1 MTKWVN
7 GELVDMTTEEI
18 AAQEARQKTFEAAER
33 TRPLTAE
40 EVTALLIKQ
49 QINGLT
55 VDDNTALRMVEFY
68 PEWADLIGKTVDK
81 AEYKFQYNGKLYKTI
96 PANHTFQ
103 ADWIPGNG
111 TAALYIRID
120 EAHAGTLADPIPAA
134 RSMEYTYGMYYA
146 DPEDS
151 KVYLCTRTGEA
162 DGGTITLHYLPH
174 ELVGMYFEEVKYE

>member
-1 MTKWVN
+1 MSDLLTMARTLRPYI
-7 GELVDMTTEEI
+7 EQ
-18 AAQEARQKTFEAAER
+18 AAQSLPDADGLKAKALYPRWEKLVQ
-33 TRPLTAE
+33 LGSVTAE
-40 EVTALLIKQ
+40 AGYRFT
-49 QINGLT
+49 
-55 VDDNTALRMVEFY
+55 
-68 PEWADLIGKTVDK
+68 
-81 AEYKFQYNGKLYKTI
+81 YNGDLYKCVN
-96 PANHTFQ
+96 PDPKFQ

-111 TAALYIRID
+111 TVALYIRID

-174 ELVGMYFEEVKYE
+174 ELVGLYFEEVSA